1 MNPNRKKPLVG
12 CSCGSYSSVGN
23 MKEPLRNNVKVE
35 ELDMRQTEL
44 QIQSKQQNTTSKHN
58 LTNQLVSHSSVG
70 ADSLVF
76 FALDVCVRSSLDF
89 SWRDFSLQA
98 LILFSDTE
106 FLSRFL
112 HPAKLF
118 VFNTTDGTDPHSH
131 SVSLFGGSSSSEV
144 M

>member
-58 LTNQLVSHSSVG
+58 LTNHLVSHSSVG

-76 FALDVCVRSSLDF
+76 FALDVCKSPADSLIQ
-89 SWRDFSLQA
+89 SG
-98 LILFSDTE
+98 
-106 FLSRFL
+106 FLMERFL
-112 HPAKLF
+112 
-118 VFNTTDGTDPHSH
+118 TSGSD
-131 SVSLFGGSSSSEV
+131 SVLRH
-144 M
+144 